1 MKGRMSPYWL
11 LLCMCVFSLVL
22 PDIVQAAPDVGQ
34 AAEEAASSGGY
45 LAGYENADP
54 RPTAVSW
61 WSTLAYLV
69 SLFAIFGFV
78 VVMAYF
84 AARLLGGKFA
94 RHMASGHGGNI
105 LSNLPLGPN
114 RSICLVEMAGRVFL
128 IGVTDSA
135 ITMLSEITDPE
146 EIERL
151 RRESLARPWGEGMF
165 SREMGVLS
173 DLAQKLP
180 PIFRK

>member
-1 MKGRMSPYWL
+1 MGSRAWL
-11 LLCMCVFSLVL
+11 CRLFLCVCALIIL
-22 PDIVQAAPDVGQ
+22 PDLCQAAPDMGK

-84 AARLLGGKFA
+84 AARFMGGKFA
-94 RHMASGHGGNI
+94 RHITGNGGRI
-105 LSNLPLGPN
+105 LEHLPLGPN
-114 RSICLVEMAGRVFL
+114 RSVCAVEIAGHVFL
-128 IGVTDSA
+128 LGVTEHN
-135 ITMLSEITDPE
+135 ITVLSEITDPE
-146 EIERL
+146 EMERL
-151 RRESLARPWGEGMF
+151 HQISMVKPLDAGMF
-165 SREMGVLS
+165 SQEFGMLS

-180 PIFRK
+180 PILRRK

>member
-1 MKGRMSPYWL
+1 MRGQRVFL
-11 LLCMCVFSLVL
+11 VFLLCACVLFGMSGLCQAV
-22 PDIVQAAPDVGQ
+22 PDMGQ

-54 RPTAVSW
+54 RPTSVSW

-84 AARLLGGKFA
+84 AARFLGGKFA
-94 RHMASGHGGNI
+94 RHITGSGGRI
-105 LSNLPLGPN
+105 LEHLPLGPN
-114 RSICLVEMAGRVFL
+114 RSVCVVEMANRLFL
-128 IGVTDSA
+128 LGVTEHS
-135 ITMLSEITDPE
+135 ITLLSEITDPE

-151 RRESLARPWGEGMF
+151 HKSSMLSNLDNGMF
-165 SREMGVLS
+165 SQEFGMLA
-173 DLAQKLP
+173 DLVQKIP
-180 PIFRK
+180 PILRRK

>member
-1 MKGRMSPYWL
+1 MDRRVFLFL
-11 LLCMCVFSLVL
+11 LLFCMCAFTVV
-22 PDIVQAAPDVGQ
+22 PDVVHAAPDMGQ

-54 RPTAVSW
+54 RPSASSW

-84 AARLLGGKFA
+84 AARFLGGKFA
-94 RHMASGHGGNI
+94 RHITGSGGRI
-105 LSNLPLGPN
+105 LEHLPLGPN
-114 RSICLVEMAGRVFL
+114 RSVCVVEMANRLFL
-128 IGVTDSA
+128 LGVTEHS
-135 ITMLSEITDPE
+135 ITLLSEITDPE

-151 RRESLARPWGEGMF
+151 HKSSLVSNFDNAMF
-165 SREMGVLS
+165 SQEFGMLAN
-173 DLAQKLP
+173 LAQKVP
-180 PIFRK
+180 PIWRRK

>member
-1 MKGRMSPYWL
+1 MERARVLASL
-11 LLCMCVFSLVL
+11 LLLFCMILA
-22 PDIVQAAPDVGQ
+22 IPDVAQ

-54 RPTAVSW
+54 RPSAVSW

-84 AARLLGGKFA
+84 AARFLGGKFA
-94 RHMASGHGGNI
+94 QHAAGGNGGRI
-105 LSNLPLGPN
+105 LEHLPLGPN
-114 RSICLVEMAGRVFL
+114 RSVAVVEMANRVFL
-128 IGVTDSA
+128 IGVTEHS
-135 ITMLSEITDPE
+135 ITMLAEITDRE

-151 RRESLARPWGEGMF
+151 HQGSLGMSFRTGMF
-165 SREMGVLS
+165 SQELGALS
-173 DLAQKLP
+173 NLAERLP
-180 PIFRK
+180 GIFRK

>member
-1 MKGRMSPYWL
+1 MNARTFYWL
-11 LLCMCVFSLVL
+11 FICAGVFFLL
-22 PDIVQAAPDVGQ
+22 PDVGQAAPDMGQ

-84 AARLLGGKFA
+84 AARFLGGKFA
-94 RHMASGHGGNI
+94 QHITGSGGRI
-105 LSNLPLGPN
+105 LEHLPLGPN
-114 RSICLVEMAGRVFL
+114 RSVCVVEMANRVFL
-128 IGVTDSA
+128 LGVTEHS
-135 ITMLSEITDPE
+135 ITLLSEITDPE

-151 RRESLARPWGEGMF
+151 HQSSIIRPLHTEMF
-165 SREMGVLS
+165 SREFGMLA
-173 DLAQKLP
+173 DLAQKVP
-180 PIFRK
+180 PILRKK